1 ASSRMGIGCPG
12 RNTLRAWAWGKERPS
27 SVTVAR
33 NRWRTRDIDSS
44 TSSSQIACAT
54 GVAVSAFTV
63 IAAPILEPFNGKGRI
78 PHATVGDKI
87 GGGTWTNAKH
97 SGERSSLARA
107 RIVAWPG
114 D

>member
-1 ASSRMGIGCPG
+1 
-12 RNTLRAWAWGKERPS
+12 
-27 SVTVAR
+27 VTVAR

-54 GVAVSAFTV
+54 GVAGSAFTV

-87 GGGTWTNAKH
+87 GGTTWTNA
-97 SGERSSLARA
+97 SIPASRSSL
-107 RIVAWPG
+107 PG
-114 D
+114 PESLPGKEIAAPFPFGSRRCRCAATD